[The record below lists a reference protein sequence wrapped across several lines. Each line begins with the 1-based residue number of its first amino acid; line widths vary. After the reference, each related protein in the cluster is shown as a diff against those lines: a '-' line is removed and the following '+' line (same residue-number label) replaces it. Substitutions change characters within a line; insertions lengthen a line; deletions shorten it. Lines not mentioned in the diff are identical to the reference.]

1 MRNAVPKIIHYCWF
15 GDEPPSENALRAIE
29 SWKKYAPGFEIRCCD
44 ESVLDLGGI
53 SWTRDAYKAKKYAFV
68 ADYARFRMVY
78 DYGGVYMDLGS
89 ELVRDI
95 TELVETS
102 SPFSALEERTRTV
115 SSGLVLAAPPHDP
128 LIAEMLARYES
139 AVFQDDPDFLG
150 KHTVNHMFTR
160 LFEERGFVQE
170 DSLQMV
176 GDWTILPSR
185 AFNPVYGF
193 CGYHIKGDTYSIH
206 RYSASWSGPKF
217 RTKREIQD
225 KITPFVGRR
234 AGEIIGRI
242 VAEIKH
248 NGLRSGTKNLC
259 TVAQSSARRAKGEMM
274 RAVKDDE

>member
-1 MRNAVPKIIHYCWF
+1 MRDSVPKIIHYCWF
-15 GDEPPSENALRAIE
+15 GDEPLSENALRAIE
-29 SWKKYAPGFEIRCCD
+29 SWKKYAPRFEIRCCD
-44 ESVLDLGGI
+44 ESVLDLEGI

-68 ADYARFRMVY
+68 ADYARFRMIY

-102 SPFSALEERTRTV
+102 SPFSALEERTKTV
-115 SSGLVLAAPPHDP
+115 NSGLVLAAPPHES

-139 AVFQDDPDFLG
+139 AVFQDEPDFLG
-150 KHTVNHMFTR
+150 EHTVNHMFTR

-206 RYSASWSGPKF
+206 RYSASWSDQKF
-217 RTKREIQD
+217 RTKREVQD

-234 AGEIIGRI
+234 AGEIIGRT

-248 NGLRSGTKNLC
+248 NGLRNGTRNLC
-259 TVAQSSARRAKGEMM
+259 AVAQSSARRVKGEMM
-274 RAVKDDE
+274 RAAKDDE

>member
-15 GDEPPSENALRAIE
+15 GDEPLSENALRAIE

-44 ESVLDLGGI
+44 ESVLDLGEI

-115 SSGLVLAAPPHDP
+115 NSGLVLAAPPHES

-193 CGYHIKGDTYSIH
+193 CGYHIKGDTYSIR

-217 RTKREIQD
+217 RTKREVQD

-248 NGLRSGTKNLC
+248 NGLRNGTKNLC
-259 TVAQSSARRAKGEMM
+259 TVAQSSARRVKGEMM
-274 RAVKDDE
+274 RAAKDDE